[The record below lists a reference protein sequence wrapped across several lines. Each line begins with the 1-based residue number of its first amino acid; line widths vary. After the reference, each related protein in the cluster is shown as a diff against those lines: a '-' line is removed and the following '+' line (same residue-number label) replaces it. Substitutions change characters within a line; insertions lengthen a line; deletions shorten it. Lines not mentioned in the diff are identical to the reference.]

1 MERKI
6 YQDLINWKN
15 SEDRKPLVLQGAR
28 QVGKTYIVNLF
39 GAENY
44 ANVVYC
50 NFEKE
55 QGLKDFFTDLIPQNI
70 LKNSTLPTGNENFCR
85 WTETPSNEPIAIR

>member
-28 QVGKTYIVNLF
+28 QVGKNIYS
-39 GAENY
+39 
-44 ANVVYC
+44 
-50 NFEKE
+50 K
-55 QGLKDFFTDLIPQNI
+55 LIR
-70 LKNSTLPTGNENFCR
+70 CR
-85 WTETPSNEPIAIR
+85 KLCQCCLLQL